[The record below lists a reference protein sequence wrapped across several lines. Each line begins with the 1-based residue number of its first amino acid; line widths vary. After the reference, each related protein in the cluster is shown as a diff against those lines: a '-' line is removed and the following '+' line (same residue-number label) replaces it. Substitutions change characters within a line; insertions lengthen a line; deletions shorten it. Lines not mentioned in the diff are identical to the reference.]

1 MKKIIT
7 LALVIYSSSLI
18 AQSNAT
24 STDLKEIEIANSSAL
39 SLLDNTAAIITSNP
53 AVKEFNINTENL
65 SKISFDYSVIFNRN
79 QLDGLGFYGLGD
91 SVSNFKRVTFE
102 KMWRPNLSGAIS
114 QNDST
119 TSVAIGINTNLLTIF
134 SKNKKELTDSYNDF
148 KEAYQ
153 KMIDSVEAVIINQYP
168 DLQRSSPE
176 FRNKRESILESIK
189 MDAPEE
195 FAEILQKPLFTLDV
209 AAAYSL
215 LYPDNKFSHNQS
227 DRLGVWSTATFSF
240 KTVKD
245 NGNYINFYAFARYL
259 KDDSVYQETL
269 GDYSDTFEYFDY
281 GGKGQLDFKKLSIG
295 YEYIKRT
302 GDGDDYR
309 SVGLVQYKINENVYF
324 TGGFGKNFESE
335 NGDDLLT
342 LFGIRWGFDK
352 KNQLDW
358 E

>member
-1 MKKIIT
+1 MKNFIVF
-7 LALVIYSSSLI
+7 ALIIYSSLSR
-18 AQSNAT
+18 AQSKAT

-65 SKISFDYSVIFNRN
+65 SKISFDYSVIFNRDS
-79 QLDGLGFYGLGD
+79 LKGLEFYGLGE
-91 SVSNFKRVTFE
+91 SVDDFKQVTFK
-102 KMWRPNLSGAIS
+102 KMWRPNISGAIS

-119 TSVAIGINTNLLTIF
+119 TSVAIGINTNVLTIF
-134 SKNKKELTDSYNDF
+134 SKNKKGLTDSYNKFIKDNEEML
-148 KEAYQ
+148 KLAE
-153 KMIDSVEAVIINQYP
+153 DEVIKQHPNW
-168 DLQRSSPE
+168 QRSSQE
-176 FRNKRESILESIK
+176 FRTKRDSILDSLK
-189 MDAPEE
+189 MDASEE
-195 FAEILQKPLFTLDV
+195 FAEVLQKPLFTLDV

-240 KTVKD
+240 KTAKD

-259 KDDSVYQETL
+259 QDDSVYQETL

-309 SVGLVQYKINENVYF
+309 SVGLVQYKINDNVYF
-324 TGGFGKNFESE
+324 TGGFGKNFERE

-352 KNQLDW
+352 TDRLEW
-358 E
+358 